1 MWILNYYRKK
11 AFLKEQADNLYLWAV
26 QQTRSKDWYESLKVP
41 DTLDGRFDL
50 LSIFMGLLIGR
61 LQEFGTTDMNKL
73 AQYSFDR
80 MFIAMEATCREIGIG
95 DLSIPRN
102 VKAMMTAFKGRA
114 MRYQQI
120 CSQKNR
126 QELAQALQKNIY
138 GDTAQNAA
146 LNQTIDL
153 MVDDVFALYDFYQK
167 LSQDQFLEA
176 PISTFLNDHYKRG
189 LQNVAA

>member
-1 MWILNYYRKK
+1 
-11 AFLKEQADNLYLWAV
+11 
-26 QQTRSKDWYESLKVP
+26 
-41 DTLDGRFDL
+41 
-50 LSIFMGLLIGR
+50 
-61 LQEFGTTDMNKL
+61 MNKL

-138 GDTAQNAA
+138 GDSAQNAVPD
-146 LNQTIDL
+146 QTMDL
-153 MVDDVFALYDFYQK
+153 MVDDIFALYDFYQT
-167 LSQDQFLEA
+167 LPQDQFLEA
-176 PISTFLNDHYKRG
+176 PISIFLNDHYKRG